1 MIKNVDHIAIAVEN
15 LDESLANF
23 KKLFGADVEHREEIE
38 GYNVEVATVRVG
50 NTCIEFVEGNTPDS
64 PTRKYVEKKG
74 QGIHHIAF
82 EVDDIAAAIA
92 ELVANGGEMID
103 KSPRTGKDGSK
114 VAFIHPKSSG
124 KILYELVENKKS
136 K

>member
-23 KKLFGADVEHREEIE
+23 EKLFGAVVEHREQIA

-50 NTCIEFVEGNTPDS
+50 NTCIEFVEGKTPDS

-82 EVDDIAAAIA
+82 EVDDINAAIA
-92 ELVANGGEMID
+92 ELVVNGGEMID
-103 KSPRTGKDGSK
+103 KTPRAGKDDSK
-114 VAFIHPKSSG
+114 VAFVHPKSSG
-124 KILYELVENKKS
+124 KILYELVENKKD
-136 K
+136 